1 MHYLNE
7 HLRKYVT
14 VKSGVNYNALLRI
27 PEGSGRA
34 A

>member
-14 VKSGVNYNALLRI
+14 VKSGVNYNALIGTTTLKKR
-27 PEGSGRA
+27 
-34 A
+34 